1 MLNLKPEQQKRFF
14 EIFDELCSIPHGSGN
29 TKAISDYC
37 AEFANNNGL
46 FVFQDELNNVVIK
59 KPATKGYESH
69 EPIIL
74 QGHLDMVCEK
84 ESTCKIDFEKDGLE
98 IYIDGDYI
106 TANGTTLGG
115 DDGIAVAMV
124 LSILED
130 KNLSHPEIEAVF
142 TTDEETGMYGADG
155 LDAKLLNGKMLI
167 NIDSEN
173 EGVFTVSCAGG
184 ARTQINLPLITQ
196 ENDQTAYEIAID
208 GLMGGHSGVEIDKG
222 RINASILLGEIL
234 DSFTFN
240 FLISEI
246 SGGLK
251 DNAIPRS
258 ASCVIC
264 SNVNPKEAINSF
276 LNSFDFG
283 KDNMPQVTVKDISC
297 KKSFSKES
305 SLLIVYFLNNVP
317 NGIQKMSSDI
327 NGLVQT
333 SLNLGILNTTESGL
347 EASFAVRSSVNN
359 ERNELIDTLKD
370 FADGLG
376 GTVSSHGFYPA
387 WEYKKDS
394 KLRRVMCD
402 TYKTLYNTEAAVE
415 AIHAGL
421 ECGLFGEKIKGL
433 DAVSI
438 GPNMCDIHTPDE
450 KLSISSSVR
459 VYEFLCEVLKNL

>member
-155 LDAKLLNGKMLI
+155 LDTNLLNGKMLI

-196 ENDQTAYEIAID
+196 ENDQKAYEIAID

-283 KDNMPQVTVKDISC
+283 KDNMPQVTVKEISC

>member
-155 LDAKLLNGKMLI
+155 LDTNLLNGKMLI

-196 ENDQTAYEIAID
+196 ENDQTSYEIAID

-283 KDNMPQVTVKDISC
+283 
-297 KKSFSKES
+297 
-305 SLLIVYFLNNVP
+305 
-317 NGIQKMSSDI
+317 
-327 NGLVQT
+327 
-333 SLNLGILNTTESGL
+333 
-347 EASFAVRSSVNN
+347 
-359 ERNELIDTLKD
+359 
-370 FADGLG
+370 
-376 GTVSSHGFYPA
+376 
-387 WEYKKDS
+387 
-394 KLRRVMCD
+394 
-402 TYKTLYNTEAAVE
+402 
-415 AIHAGL
+415 
-421 ECGLFGEKIKGL
+421 
-433 DAVSI
+433 
-438 GPNMCDIHTPDE
+438 
-450 KLSISSSVR
+450 
-459 VYEFLCEVLKNL
+459 

>member
-196 ENDQTAYEIAID
+196 ENDQTSYEIAID

-283 KDNMPQVTVKDISC
+283 KDNMPQVTVKEISC

-450 KLSISSSVR
+450 KLSVSSSVR

>member
-196 ENDQTAYEIAID
+196 ENDQKAYEIAID

-283 KDNMPQVTVKDISC
+283 KDNMPQVTVKEISC

>member
-1 MLNLKPEQQKRFF
+1 MLNLKQEQYKRFF
-14 EIFDELCSIPHGSGN
+14 EIFDKLCSIPHGSGN
-29 TKAISDYC
+29 TKAISDFC
-37 AEFANNNGL
+37 AQFAKERGL
-46 FVFQDELNNVVIK
+46 SVYQDELNNVVIK
-59 KPATKGYESH
+59 KPATKGFETH

-84 ESTCKIDFEKDGLE
+84 EQGCKIDFEKDGLD
-98 IYIDGDYI
+98 IYVDGDYI
-106 TANGTTLGG
+106 AANGTTLGG

-124 LSILED
+124 LSILEE

-155 LDAKLLNGKMLI
+155 LDANVLKGKMLI

-184 ARTQINLPLITQ
+184 ARAQINLPLISQ
-196 ENDQTAYEIAID
+196 ENNFSAYEITVD
-208 GLMGGHSGVEIDKG
+208 GLLGGHSGVEIDKG
-222 RINASILLGEIL
+222 RINANILLGEIL
-234 DSFTFN
+234 NSFTFN
-240 FLISEI
+240 YLISEI

-258 ASCVIC
+258 ARCIIC
-264 SNVNPKEAINSF
+264 SNENPKEAINNFVNNFSF
-276 LNSFDFG
+276 EN
-283 KDNMPQVTVKDISC
+283 DNKPQVTVKEISC
-297 KKSFSKES
+297 NKCFSKES

-327 NGLVQT
+327 KGLVQT
-333 SLNLGILNTTESGL
+333 SLNLGILNTKGNKL
-347 EASFAVRSSVNN
+347 EASFAVRSSVNS
-359 ERNELIDTLKD
+359 ERNQLIETLKSFVD
-370 FADGLG
+370 DLG
-376 GTVSSHGFYPA
+376 GTVSAHGFYPA

-394 KLRRVMCD
+394 KLRQVMCD
-402 TYKTLYNTEAAVE
+402 TYKKLYNAEVTVE

-438 GPNMCDIHTPDE
+438 GPNMCDIHTPGE
-450 KLSISSSVR
+450 KLSISSSIR

>member
-46 FVFQDELNNVVIK
+46 FVLQDELNNVVIK
-59 KPATKGYESH
+59 KPATKGYKSH

-155 LDAKLLNGKMLI
+155 LDTNLLNGKMLI

-276 LNSFDFG
+276 LKSFDFG
-283 KDNMPQVTVKDISC
+283 KDNRPQVTVKEISC

-347 EASFAVRSSVNN
+347 EASFAVRSSVNS
-359 ERNELIDTLKD
+359 ERNELIETLKD

>member
-59 KPATKGYESH
+59 KPATKGYKSH

-155 LDAKLLNGKMLI
+155 LDINLLNGKMLI

-276 LNSFDFG
+276 LKSFDFG
-283 KDNMPQVTVKDISC
+283 KDNRPQVTVKEISC

-402 TYKTLYNTEAAVE
+402 TYKTLYNAEAAVE

>member
-155 LDAKLLNGKMLI
+155 LDTNLLNGKMLI

-196 ENDQTAYEIAID
+196 ENDQTSYEIAID

-283 KDNMPQVTVKDISC
+283 KDNMPQVTVKEISC

>member
-196 ENDQTAYEIAID
+196 ENDQTSYEIAID

-222 RINASILLGEIL
+222 RINASVLLGEIL

-264 SNVNPKEAINSF
+264 SNVNPKEVINSF

-283 KDNMPQVTVKDISC
+283 KENRPQVTVKEISC

>member
-155 LDAKLLNGKMLI
+155 LDTNLLNGIRLI
-167 NIDSEN
+167 NIDAEN

-196 ENDQTAYEIAID
+196 ENDQTAYENAID
-208 GLMGGHSGVEIDKG
+208 GLMGGHSGGEIDKG

-264 SNVNPKEAINSF
+264 SNVNPKQATNRF

-283 KDNMPQVTVKDISC
+283 KDNMPQVTVKEISC

-317 NGIQKMSSDI
+317 NGIRKMSSDI

-359 ERNELIDTLKD
+359 ERNELINTLKD

>member
-115 DDGIAVAMV
+115 DDGIAGARV

-155 LDAKLLNGKMLI
+155 LDTNLLNGKMLI

-196 ENDQTAYEIAID
+196 ENDQTSYEIAID

-283 KDNMPQVTVKDISC
+283 KDNRPQVTVKEISC

>member
-196 ENDQTAYEIAID
+196 ENDQTSYEIAID

-283 KDNMPQVTVKDISC
+283 KDNRPQVTVKEISC

>member
-1 MLNLKPEQQKRFF
+1 MLNLKQEQHKRFF
-14 EIFDELCSIPHGSGN
+14 EIFDKLCSIPHGSGN
-29 TKAISDYC
+29 TKAISNFC
-37 AEFANNNGL
+37 AQFAKESGL
-46 FVFQDELNNVVIK
+46 SFYQDELNNVVIK
-59 KPATKGYESH
+59 KPATKGFETH

-84 ESTCKIDFEKDGLE
+84 EQGCKIDFEKDGLD
-98 IYIDGDYI
+98 IYVDGDYI

-155 LDAKLLNGKMLI
+155 LDANVLNGKMLI

-184 ARTQINLPLITQ
+184 ARAQINLPLSVQ
-196 ENDQTAYEIAID
+196 ENDLSAYEITVD
-208 GLMGGHSGVEIDKG
+208 GLLGGHSGVEIDKG
-222 RINASILLGEIL
+222 RINANILLGKIL
-234 DSFTFN
+234 DSLTFN

-258 ASCVIC
+258 ARCVIC
-264 SNVNPKEAINSF
+264 CRENPEKVINSF
-276 LNSFDFG
+276 VENYDFIG
-283 KDNMPQVTVKDISC
+283 DNKPLVTVNETECKSC
-297 KKSFSKES
+297 FTKES
-305 SLLIVYFLNNVP
+305 TGKVIYFLNNVP
-317 NGIQKMSSDI
+317 NGIQRMSSDI
-327 NGLVQT
+327 KGLVQT
-333 SLNLGILNTTESGL
+333 SLNLGILNTLENEL
-347 EASFAVRSSVNN
+347 EASFAVRSSVNS
-359 ERNELIDTLKD
+359 ERNELIETLKSFVGD
-370 FADGLG
+370 LG
-376 GTVSSHGFYPA
+376 GTVSAHGFYPA
-387 WEYKKDS
+387 WEFKKDS
-394 KLRRVMCD
+394 KLRQVMCD
-402 TYKTLYNTEAAVE
+402 TYKMLYNAEAAVE

-438 GPNMCDIHTPDE
+438 GPDMRDIHTPNE
-450 KLSISSSVR
+450 KLSISSSIR

>member
-155 LDAKLLNGKMLI
+155 LDTNLLNGKMLI

-196 ENDQTAYEIAID
+196 ENDQKAYEIAID

-264 SNVNPKEAINSF
+264 SNVNPKEATNSF

-283 KDNMPQVTVKDISC
+283 KDNRPQVTVKEISC

>member
-155 LDAKLLNGKMLI
+155 LDTNLLNGKMLI

-184 ARTQINLPLITQ
+184 ARAQINLPLITQ

-222 RINASILLGEIL
+222 RINASVLLGEIL

-283 KDNMPQVTVKDISC
+283 KENRPQVTVKEISC

-347 EASFAVRSSVNN
+347 EASFAVRSSVNS
-359 ERNELIDTLKD
+359 ERNELIETLKD

>member
-155 LDAKLLNGKMLI
+155 LDTNLLNGKMLI

-196 ENDQTAYEIAID
+196 ENDQTSYEIAID

-283 KDNMPQVTVKDISC
+283 KENRPQVTVKEISC